1 MRNIFSS
8 SSSNS
13 HHTPEPKAPRFPV
26 QKDHVVTI
34 DYTVTDED
42 GEIVDTTR
50 DRGVLSY
57 LHGSEEIPRCFQEAM
72 EDRYPGDKVS
82 TDCEVSDAY
91 GEPNDDLIREYDL
104 PLFAGVEEIKEGMRF
119 EVPTETG
126 PKLVTVVEVNDNL
139 IKVDE
144 NHPLAGK
151 ALGFNCTIVS
161 VRPATDDE
169 LDTGSVIT

>member
-8 SSSNS
+8 SSSSNRN
-13 HHTPEPKAPRFPV
+13 PEPKTPRYPV
-26 QKDHVVTI
+26 QSSHIVTI

-57 LHGSEEIPRCFQEAM
+57 LHGSHEIPKCFQSAL
-72 EDRYPGDKVS
+72 EDHYPGDKVS

-91 GEPNDDLIREYDL
+91 GDVDASLIREYDL
-104 PLFAGVEEIKEGMRF
+104 PLFAGVDEIEAGMRF
-119 EVPTETG
+119 EIASEAG
-126 PKLVTVVEVNDNL
+126 PKLVTVVDVDDNSV
-139 IKVDE
+139 KVDE

-161 VRPATDDE
+161 VRPATEDE
-169 LDTGSVIT
+169 IETGRVIL